1 MIKGNTK
8 KFINNIFA
16 EFDGFYDSPQG
27 VADDIKAAG
36 SIRHFVD
43 GGGHLCY
50 YSNALNFLAR
60 VYENT
65 EEERKAF
72 DLLPNDKI
80 WERYI
85 GVISVYLPKWLKAR
99 GVN

>member
-8 KFINNIFA
+8 RFINNIFA

-43 GGGHLCY
+43 GGCHLCY
-50 YSNALNFLAR
+50 YSDCRDFLAR

-65 EEERKAF
+65 EEEKAAF
-72 DLLPNDKI
+72 DLHPNDKI
-80 WERYI
+80 WDRYI
-85 GVISVYLPKWLKAR
+85 NVICLYLPKWLKAR